1 MATSGGINNIFDW
14 LKEINYKK
22 SPVDS
27 FTDKDWDEF
36 NAYMV
41 HRFLSM
47 NPDFLEL
54 VNEVQS
60 LPPTDKQQI
69 YSIYRE
75 YIPKN
80 NKWSKYVKS
89 TVKQRNKDLIQHLTD
104 YFKLSTREIK
114 EYLQFLGDKEVM
126 KILSQLGIEDKE
138 AKKLCR

>member
-1 MATSGGINNIFDW
+1 MGLFDW

-27 FTDKDWDEF
+27 FTNKDWDEF

-89 TVKQRNKDLIQHLTD
+89 TVKPRNKDLIQYLTN
-104 YFKLSTREIK
+104 YFQLSTREIK
-114 EYLQFLGDKEVM
+114 EYLHFLDNKEVT

-138 AKKLCR
+138 IKKLLK

>member
-1 MATSGGINNIFDW
+1 MNLFDW

-22 SPVDS
+22 SSVDS

-80 NKWSKYVKS
+80 NKWSKYIKS
-89 TVKQRNKDLIQHLTD
+89 TVKQRNKDLIQYLTD

-114 EYLQFLGDKEVM
+114 EYLQLLDDKEVI

-138 AKKLCR
+138 IKKLLK

>member
-1 MATSGGINNIFDW
+1 MNLFDW

-27 FTDKDWDEF
+27 FTNKDWDEF

-47 NPDFLEL
+47 NPNYLEL

-60 LPPTDKQQI
+60 LPPTDKKQI

-80 NKWSKYVKS
+80 NKWNKYVKS
-89 TVKQRNKDLIQHLTD
+89 TLKQRNKDLIQYLTN
-104 YFKLSTREIK
+104 YFQLSTREVK
-114 EYLQFLGDKEVM
+114 GYLEFLGNEEVI

-138 AKKLCR
+138 IKKLLK